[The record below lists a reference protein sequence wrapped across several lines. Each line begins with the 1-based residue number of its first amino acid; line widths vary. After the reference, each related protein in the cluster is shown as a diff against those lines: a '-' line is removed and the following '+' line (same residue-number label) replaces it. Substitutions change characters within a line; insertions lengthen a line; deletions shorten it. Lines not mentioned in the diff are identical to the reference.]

1 MAMNRTGLVIAL
13 AVAAATGLLFG
24 LYPRLDLAISAWFF
38 DPLTQRFPVGRT
50 TGGGVSWPA
59 LGRELAMGVV
69 TALAV
74 PAGVTLLLKL
84 LKPGMRML
92 IPARAAVLLV
102 TTLLLAPGLLTNVL
116 LKEHWGRPRPIDVHE
131 FAGGEAFVAWWDPRG
146 GCLHNCSFVAG
157 EGSGAFWALA
167 PAALAPPQLRPLGY
181 AAALGFG
188 AATGA
193 LRIAFGGHF
202 FSDVVFSGVFTFLI
216 IWVVHGLLYR
226 WPRTAIADAALEAA
240 IGRRLQPIH
249 TAFANFVSLLHAL
262 LRRINRRPRGV

>member
-167 PAALAPPQLRPLGY
+167 PAALAPPQLRPLAY

-226 WPRTAIADAALEAA
+226 WPRTAIADAALEAG

-249 TAFANFVSLLHAL
+249 AAFANFVSLLHAL

>member
-131 FAGGEAFVAWWDPRG
+131 FAGSEAFVAWWDPRG

-167 PAALAPPQLRPLGY
+167 PAALAPPQLRPLAY

-226 WPRTAIADAALEAA
+226 WPRTAIADAALEAG

-249 TAFANFVSLLHAL
+249 AAFANFVSLLHAL

>member
-74 PAGVTLLLKL
+74 PAGVTLLLKV

-167 PAALAPPQLRPLGY
+167 PAALAPPQLRPLAY

-226 WPRTAIADAALEAA
+226 WPRTAIADAALEAG

-249 TAFANFVSLLHAL
+249 AAFANFVSLLHAL

>member
-1 MAMNRTGLVIAL
+1 MNRTGLVIAL

-24 LYPRLDLAISAWFF
+24 LCPRLDIEISARFF
-38 DPLTQRFPVGRT
+38 DPVAQGFPAGRA
-50 TGGGVSWPA
+50 TGSGVSWPA

-74 PAGVTLLLKL
+74 PAGVTLLIKL
-84 LKPGMRML
+84 LRPGMRML

-116 LKEHWGRPRPIDVHE
+116 LKEHWGRPRPIDVRE
-131 FAGGEAFVAWWDPRG
+131 FAGSETFVAWWDPRG
-146 GCLHNCSFVAG
+146 SCLHNCSFVAG

-167 PAALAPPQLRPLGY
+167 PAALAPPPLRPLAYG
-181 AAALGFG
+181 AALGFG

-226 WPRTAIADAALEAA
+226 WPRSAISDAALEAA
-240 IGRRLQPIH
+240 IGRTLQPIH
-249 TAFANFVSLLHAL
+249 APFANLVLLLHAL
-262 LRRINRRPRGV
+262 LRRISRRPRGV